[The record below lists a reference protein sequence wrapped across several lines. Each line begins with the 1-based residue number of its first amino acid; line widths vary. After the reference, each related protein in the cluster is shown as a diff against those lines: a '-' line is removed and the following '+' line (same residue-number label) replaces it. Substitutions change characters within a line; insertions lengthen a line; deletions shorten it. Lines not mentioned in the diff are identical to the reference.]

1 MNKILISLGILAS
14 FATLVFAQGFGGGRV
29 PEGQNVPGQVV
40 PGQGSQR
47 QGGGSASMA
56 VNEKFLFV
64 LRGDS
69 IYQYSVDNMK
79 LIGTTKLPTV
89 ERDRGPR
96 TGGRDPIPPITL
108 N

>member
-14 FATLVFAQGFGGGRV
+14 FATLVFAQGFGGVVV
-29 PEGQNVPGQVV
+29 PEGQNVPGQ
-40 PGQGSQR
+40 GFQR